1 MEYISGNKIWRIVAR
16 VDDEII
22 IKESMR
28 KERAIRSARNA
39 VVQKLCTSVNI
50 NYEYGWW
57 KGRARL
63 PRVTFVDLFLGDAL
77 LVMKDDDVDIGV
89 HNVPNQFYL
98 VDDVRAIFFSGDS
111 MIAENFDSFGY
122 YHYGEG
128 DSEKFPLLG
137 RNITVPSTIT
147 GTKGNEKEEVIA
159 ICDAEDLLDCCP
171 NCKGDVPFGT
181 IMVVTENYRL
191 LPTNCCNKMHW
202 YRASDGFREEWA

>member
-63 PRVTFVDLFLGDAL
+63 PRVSFVDLFLGDAL

-98 VDDVRAIFFSGDS
+98 VNDVRAIFFSGDS

-122 YHYGEG
+122 YHFGEG

-137 RNITVPSTIT
+137 RDITVPSTIT

-159 ICDAEDLLDCCP
+159 ICDAEDLLDRCP

-202 YRASDGFREEWA
+202 YRASDGFGEEWA